1 MDRILNSVLYIKSL
15 AKTKIKQKRMGGAP
29 RVFLKKNKIKKK
41 RQKEKKRMRKRG
53 GGSLLLCG
61 GLRCGLLGLPCRLPT
76 LLLHREGLQLLSHVL
91 GGVVLAG
98 SCPRRGGTVR
108 HCSCSHPPLRTSSP
122 STLCP
127 RSSRITRRV
136 QSRWARHPE
145 GFSGRR
151 KKHLPV
157 AAAGAECVCGD
168 PSPPEAP
175 AHLSHPA
182 PPSLSC
188 TPQTLF

>member
-1 MDRILNSVLYIKSL
+1 MCFYLLSLMPINKCFHYGKRKVSTVHFHDWGMDRILNSVLYIKSL

-29 RVFLKKNKIKKK
+29 RVFFKKNKIKKK

-108 HCSCSHPPLRTSSP
+108 HCSCSHPPAPRFLPQHPVSP
-122 STLCP
+122 
-127 RSSRITRRV
+127 
-136 QSRWARHPE
+136 E
-145 GFSGRR
+145 
-151 KKHLPV
+151 
-157 AAAGAECVCGD
+157 
-168 PSPPEAP
+168 
-175 AHLSHPA
+175 
-182 PPSLSC
+182 
-188 TPQTLF
+188 